1 MRARRIIG
9 AVAVAAACLC
19 VGGLATAEAQAATT
33 CTWGGTPD
41 APTGTSTNSPG
52 ITNIPSPVPM
62 KFKATG
68 VLGGGCS
75 GTFTF
80 TGQMDA
86 GSTCSVI
93 SFEGTAKGI
102 PGVVRFVGNSVLG
115 VAPARLYDREG
126 NIVGSE
132 NAQFLNGAN
141 PADCLTPEGLTFT
154 KFSSVIE
161 LF

>member
-1 MRARRIIG
+1 MRTRITIG
-9 AVAVAAACLC
+9 AITLAAAYLC
-19 VGGLATAEAQAATT
+19 AGGLATAEAGAAAT

-68 VLGGGCS
+68 VLGGDCS

-86 GSTCSVI
+86 GSTCALI
-93 SFEGTAKGI
+93 SF
-102 PGVVRFVGNSVLG
+102 
-115 VAPARLYDREG
+115 
-126 NIVGSE
+126 
-132 NAQFLNGAN
+132 
-141 PADCLTPEGLTFT
+141 
-154 KFSSVIE
+154 
-161 LF
+161 